1 MTGSTPARHF
11 EALYRR
17 HADPWELATSGYED
31 RKYRATVA
39 ALGERRFRNGL
50 EVGCSIGTLTER
62 LAGRCDALLGIDFIE
77 QPLREAR
84 ERCANLPHVRFELR
98 AVPAQWPPGSFD
110 LIVLSE
116 VLYFLS
122 PADLNEVARRCA
134 TGAEPDRTVS
144 MVNWRRPNDGTM
156 PGDAAAEMLLG
167 LLPASWKRIAVALN
181 DDYRI
186 DMAVAE

>member
-1 MTGSTPARHF
+1 MRSTPARHF

-17 HADPWELATSGYED
+17 HADPWGLATSDYEH

-39 ALGERRFRNGL
+39 ALGERRFRSGL
-50 EVGCSIGTLTER
+50 EVGCSIGTLTAR
-62 LAGRCDALLGIDFIE
+62 LAERCDTLLGIDFVE
-77 QPLREAR
+77 QALQAAR
-84 ERCANLPHVRFELR
+84 DRCARFPHVRFER
-98 AVPAQWPPGSFD
+98 RTVPAEWPPGRFD

-122 PADLNEVARRCA
+122 PPDLDDVARRCA
-134 TGAEPDRTVS
+134 TSVEPGSTV
-144 MVNWRRPNDGTM
+144 MAVNWRRPNDGTM
-156 PGDAAAEMLLG
+156 PGDAAAERLSAM
-167 LLPASWKRIAVALN
+167 LPARWRRIAVVVN

>member
-17 HADPWELATSGYED
+17 HADPWKLATSDYED

-39 ALGERRFRNGL
+39 ALGKRRFRNAL

-62 LAGRCDALLGIDFIE
+62 LAGCCDALLGVDFIE
-77 QPLREAR
+77 QALQAAR
-84 ERCANLPHVRFELR
+84 QRCAHLPHVRFERR
-98 AVPAQWPPGSFD
+98 AIPAQWPSGAFD

-134 TGAEPDRTVS
+134 TGAEPDRTVL

-186 DMAVAE
+186 DMAVAG